1 MSDSELRALIQ
12 ASPAEGHRA
21 LYRQYAQ
28 YAFAII
34 FRLLQGCG
42 TREDAEDCLV
52 ETFTDVI
59 RHIDCIQ
66 GKSLK
71 AYIGQSA
78 RNRAMNYGSALRRHR
93 SRTVPLDE
101 VPEPSAP
108 HVEEET
114 EQRALQAALLQKI
127 EALGE
132 PDSTIIIQKY
142 YYGRSMSDIGK
153 MVGLT
158 ANNAQVRCSRALKRL
173 RTELA
178 DWRQR

>member
-1 MSDSELRALIQ
+1 MSDNELRALIRT
-12 ASPAEGHRA
+12 SPAEGHRQ
-21 LYRQYAQ
+21 LYLQYSQ

-34 FRLLQGCG
+34 FRILQECG

-59 RHIDCIQ
+59 RRIDMIQ
-66 GKSLK
+66 GDSIK
-71 AYIGQSA
+71 AYIGMAA
-78 RNRAMNYGSALRRHR
+78 RNRAYNYCTSLQKRQKQAVSLE
-93 SRTVPLDE
+93 E
-101 VPEPSAP
+101 VPEPYTS
-108 HVEEET
+108 HVEEDA
-114 EQRALQAALLQKI
+114 EQKALQTALLQKI

-132 PDSTIIIQKY
+132 PDSIIIIQKY
-142 YYGRSMSDIGK
+142 YYGRKMSEIAK

-158 ANNAQVRCSRALKRL
+158 VNNAQVRCSRALKRL

>member
-1 MSDSELRALIQ
+1 MSDHELRALIRT
-12 ASPAEGHRA
+12 SPTEGHRA
-21 LYRQYAQ
+21 LYQQYSQ

-34 FRLLQGCG
+34 FRILQGCG

-52 ETFTDVI
+52 ETFTEVI
-59 RHIDCIQ
+59 RHIDCIS
-66 GKSLK
+66 GESFKS
-71 AYIGQSA
+71 YIGQSA
-78 RNRAMNYGSALRRHR
+78 RNRALNYCTALQRRR
-93 SRTVPLDE
+93 NRTVPLE
-101 VPEPSAP
+101 EIQEPYAS
-108 HVEEET
+108 HVEEDT
-114 EQRALQAALLQKI
+114 EQKALQTALLQKI

-142 YYGRSMSDIGK
+142 YYGRKMSDIGK

>member
-1 MSDSELRALIQ
+1 MSDNELRALIRT
-12 ASPAEGHRA
+12 SPAEGHRL
-21 LYRQYAQ
+21 LYQTYSQ

-34 FRLLQGCG
+34 FRILQGCG

-59 RHIDCIQ
+59 RRIDSIQ
-66 GKSLK
+66 GDSIK
-71 AYIGQSA
+71 AYIGTAA
-78 RNRAMNYGSALRRHR
+78 RNRAYNYCASLQRHQ
-93 SRTVPLDE
+93 SRTVPLE
-101 VPEPSAP
+101 EIREPYASY
-108 HVEEET
+108 VEEDAEHK
-114 EQRALQAALLQKI
+114 ALQTTLLQKI

-142 YYGRSMSDIGK
+142 YYGRKMSEIAK
-153 MVGLT
+153 LVGLT
-158 ANNAQVRCSRALKRL
+158 ANTAQVRCSRALKRL